1 MNLDH
6 IKESILRF
14 SLLII
19 VVTHWCVALCSYG
32 LYSLYSY
39 DQM

>member
-14 SLLII
+14 LLLLI
-19 VVTHWCVALCSYG
+19 VVAHWCVALYSYGLCSYG
-32 LYSLYSY
+32 
-39 DQM
+39 QM